1 MFEGEG
7 VLGLEYL
14 RVRVFL
20 WLGCLRVREFEDV
33 GFKGI

>member
-14 RVRVFL
+14 RVRVF
-20 WLGCLRVREFEDV
+20 RV
-33 GFKGI
+33 GMFKSYVWVMVLEG